1 MICQVS
7 PACSSEMK
15 QWQGPYFGSFLISLP
30 PTHCLSPSIVT
41 TRLCVS
47 RKYWSWPLGPAFVSN
62 LHNGEINNTHT
73 YQATHWISEATKRSS
88 TGGHAICI
96 PFEICFSLV
105 SKPPYYYFSTF
116 LPLIFRQFWFYSYLK
131 KIEVTIFFSTK
142 HAIYRSL

>member
-30 PTHCLSPSIVT
+30 PTQGLTPSIVT

-47 RKYWSWPLGPAFVSN
+47 RKYFYVHRSSRK
-62 LHNGEINNTHT
+62 I
-73 YQATHWISEATKRSS
+73 YHWELTVLSTPHRISEATKRSS

-96 PFEICFSLV
+96 PFETCFSLV

-131 KIEVTIFFSTK
+131 KIEVPFFFSTK
-142 HAIYRSL
+142 HAIYCSF